1 MRRLWLIVLVALVGG
16 CSNGL
21 AARQAELAQWVGK
34 PETNLLAVMGAP
46 TRTYE
51 AGGMKFLTYD
61 DRQVQILP
69 GSPYF
74 GAGLWNAGG
83 IPPTVMTLV
92 CETTFT
98 IADGI
103 VRSFS
108 LRGNAC
114 G

>member
-1 MRRLWLIVLVALVGG
+1 
-16 CSNGL
+16 
-21 AARQAELAQWVGK
+21 
-34 PETNLLAVMGAP
+34 
-46 TRTYE
+46 
-51 AGGMKFLTYD
+51 
-61 DRQVQILP
+61 
-69 GSPYF
+69 
-74 GAGLWNAGG
+74 LWNAGG